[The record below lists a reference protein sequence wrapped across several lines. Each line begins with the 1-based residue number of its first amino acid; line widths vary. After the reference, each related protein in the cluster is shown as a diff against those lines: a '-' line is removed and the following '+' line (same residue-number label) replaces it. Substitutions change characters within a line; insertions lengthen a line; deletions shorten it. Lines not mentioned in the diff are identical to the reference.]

1 MQLSVDQYNEIY
13 GTDIKEFTP
22 IEFSD
27 YITYLMDQVKLNSS
41 NEDIFTD
48 IKKLV

>member
-13 GTDIKEFTP
+13 GTNFKELTP

-27 YITYLMDQVKLNSS
+27 YISYLMDQVKLKSN
-41 NEDIFTD
+41 NEDIFSD
-48 IKKLV
+48 IEKLV

>member
-1 MQLSVDQYNEIY
+1 MQLTIEQYNEIY
-13 GTDIKEFTP
+13 GADIKEFKT
-22 IEFSD
+22 IEFNE
-27 YITYLMDQVKLNSS
+27 YIAFLMQQVDLKSS